1 MRHLADSPW
10 GVVMSLLVFLVLT
23 GCASRVMNA
32 PLESSQ
38 AESRYDLKDRL
49 PDSDEDIF
57 VLLAFSG
64 GGTRAA
70 SLAYGVLEELRDTP
84 VIRSGK
90 TSRLLDQVDV
100 ITAVSGGAYT
110 AAYYGLFGDRIFEDF
125 TDEFLYRD
133 WPLIY
138 RSMLVNPSNVAKM
151 LSRDYNRTD
160 LMADHLNRNLFK
172 GRIFSDLSK
181 DDLPF
186 VFISATDLNNSVIF
200 PFIQSQFDFLCSDLS
215 SYPVAYAVMASSA
228 AIPVFAPAALR
239 NYEDCPERKKAWVDN
254 ALEEKNIVSRRFAI
268 ARALDRYAPADDMP
282 YLRLVDGG
290 VVDNLGVRGSM
301 MSPVA
306 HHGDVASMAGAFT
319 PQELDRVRNV
329 LVVIVNA
336 QVYSPYE
343 WALKGKEPGLLA
355 TTKASFDGAF
365 NTLNSETIGQ
375 AKEEFLEWGE
385 RINRSRDPGRE
396 PVKVYFSV
404 ITFNGI
410 DDEGERRKYNR
421 FPNAGLDPDEVDRL
435 RDLGAELLTQ
445 SPEYNGFLEAIG
457 SH

>member
-1 MRHLADSPW
+1 MFILA
-10 GVVMSLLVFLVLT
+10 FLALT
-23 GCASRVMNA
+23 GCASREMNA

-38 AESRYDLKDRL
+38 LDSRYDLDHRL
-49 PDSDEDIF
+49 PDNDDDIF

-84 VIRSGK
+84 VNRNGK
-90 TSRLLDQVDV
+90 TTRLLDQVDV

-110 AAYYGLFGDRIFEDF
+110 ASYYGLFGDRIFEDF
-125 TDEFLYRD
+125 TSEFLYQD

-138 RSMLVNPSNVAKM
+138 RSMLVSPINVGNMLAK
-151 LSRDYNRTD
+151 DYNRTD
-160 LMADHLNRNLFK
+160 LMADHLNRTLFK
-172 GRIFSDLSK
+172 GSKFSDLSK
-181 DDLPF
+181 NNLPF

-215 SYPVAYAVMASSA
+215 SYPVANAVMASSA
-228 AIPVFAPAALR
+228 VIPAFAPAALR
-239 NYEDCPERKKAWVDN
+239 NHDGCPERKKAWVEK
-254 ALEEKNIVSRRFAI
+254 ALKEKNIASRRYAV
-268 ARALDRYAPADDMP
+268 ARALDRYAPPREMP

-319 PQELDRVRNV
+319 LRELEKVQNV

-336 QVYSPYE
+336 QVYRPYE
-343 WALKGKEPGLLA
+343 WALGGEEPGLLD

-365 NTLNSETIGQ
+365 NTLNIETIGQ
-375 AKEEFLEWGE
+375 AKEEFLQWGE
-385 RINRSRDPGRE
+385 RVNRSRDPDRQ
-396 PVKVYFSV
+396 PVKVHFSV
-404 ITFNGI
+404 ITFDGI
-410 DDEGERRKYNR
+410 DDEEERRKYNR
-421 FPNAGLDPDEVDRL
+421 FPNAGLDVEEVDRL
-435 RDLGAELLTQ
+435 RSLGAELLTR
-445 SPEYNGFLEAIG
+445 SPEYNDFLKAIN
-457 SH
+457 SQ